1 MTNKKYN
8 RVVKLL
14 ECHPGPQTVKA
25 VLEQIPESIWARCAS
40 KDIAAAANAIN
51 RAYHAG
57 RESTGAE
64 ILDSSPTEALV
75 WVAPLNKA
83 VSITA

>member
-25 VLEQIPESIWARCAS
+25 VFEQIPESIWARCAS
-40 KDIAAAANAIN
+40 KDIAAA
-51 RAYHAG
+51 
-57 RESTGAE
+57 ESTGAE